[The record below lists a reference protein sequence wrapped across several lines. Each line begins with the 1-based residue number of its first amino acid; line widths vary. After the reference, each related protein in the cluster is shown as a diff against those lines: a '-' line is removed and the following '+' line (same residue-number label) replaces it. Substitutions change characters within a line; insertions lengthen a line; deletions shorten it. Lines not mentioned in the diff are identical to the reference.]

1 MTDGKTLNALID
13 AAALFDRSLSS
24 DEAWLK
30 SVDFMERRGFGALN
44 VAEISNRDGSVLWFR
59 SSMEEKWLDDYF
71 QQGFLDVDPLFFTM
85 RQGRTSVQTI
95 EGKADGIEIAGKK
108 LADLTDQ
115 VNAWGYGNLK
125 LEIFGNRNSASK
137 MGIVFCLPDKQ
148 LPVAEENRLICGML
162 ASVVSAP
169 NSPQSPGATPLLG
182 IALSDREKDVLRYL
196 ASGLRNDEIAWRLGI
211 AEVTVRAHSN
221 AAREKL
227 NAATREQAI
236 AIGIKRGLLDL

>member
-71 QQGFLDVDPLFFTM
+71 QQGFLDVDPFILGANVGYMSMQMTE
-85 RQGRTSVQTI
+85 GTVDDI
-95 EGKADGIEIAGKK
+95 EVPVEIPADY
-108 LADLTDQ
+108 ADQ
-115 VNAWGYGNLK
+115 ISAWGYGNLDT
-125 LEIFGNRNSASK
+125 EIYGNKDCVSK
-137 MGIVFCLPDKQ
+137 MGIVLCRPDKLQ
-148 LPVAEENRLICGML
+148 PVAEENRLICGML